1 MSGRCI
7 AMWSGPRNISTAM
20 MRAWENRDDTV
31 VVDEP
36 FYAHYLQSTGL
47 DHPMREEVI
56 ASGETD
62 WQAVVQSLIEPPAS
76 GIYYQK
82 HIATHWLP
90 HFTTEWLDS
99 LDHVFL
105 IREPE
110 PVVASYSIK
119 REGLTATD
127 LGYEQ
132 QDFLFDLLLERTGA
146 RPAVI
151 DSKRFLADPEAQLR
165 SLCTHLDIAFDTG
178 MLCWPAGARDSDG
191 VWGAHWYDAVNA
203 STGFAPA
210 RNKELAL
217 TEDQLIV
224 ARACRPYYERLREHA
239 I

>member
-1 MSGRCI
+1 MAGRCI

-20 MRAWENRDDTV
+20 MRAWENRGDTV

-47 DHPMREEVI
+47 DHPMRNEVI
-56 ASGETD
+56 ATGDSD
-62 WQAVVQSLIEPPAS
+62 WQRVAKSLMQLPDS
-76 GIYYQK
+76 GVFYQK

-90 HFTTEWLDS
+90 HLTTEWLNS

-119 REGLTATD
+119 REGLNARD

-132 QDFLFDLLLERTGA
+132 QGFLFDLMHERTGA
-146 RPAVI
+146 YPAVI
-151 DSKRFLADPEAQLR
+151 DSKRFLADPHSQLNA
-165 SLCTHLDIAFDTG
+165 LCTHLNVPFDEN
-178 MLCWPAGARDSDG
+178 MLSWPAGARDSDG
-191 VWGAHWYDAVNA
+191 VWGQHWYDAVNR

-210 RNKELAL
+210 RSAEIVLDA
-217 TEDQLIV
+217 DQQII
-224 ARACRPYYERLREHA
+224 ANECRTWYERLREHA

>member
-20 MRAWENRDDTV
+20 LRAWENRDDTV

-36 FYAHYLQSTGL
+36 FYANYLQTTEL
-47 DHPMREEVI
+47 DHPMREAVI
-56 ASGETD
+56 ADGETD
-62 WQAVVQSLIEPPAS
+62 WKTIVRSLIEPPDS
-76 GIYYQK
+76 GIFYQK

-90 HFTTEWLDS
+90 HFTTDWLDS

-119 REGLTATD
+119 RDGLTASD

-132 QDFLFDLLLERTGA
+132 QDFLFKLIHERSGT

-151 DSKRFLADPEAQLR
+151 DSKRFLLDPETQLR
-165 SLCTHLDIAFDTG
+165 TLCTCLGIAFDEK
-178 MLCWPAGARDSDG
+178 MLSWPAGARDSDG
-191 VWGAHWYDAVNA
+191 VWGQHWYDAVNC

-210 RNKELAL
+210 RSKNLVL
-217 TEDQLIV
+217 NDDQLTI
-224 ARACRPYYERLREHA
+224 ADTCRPYYERLLEYA

>member
-36 FYAHYLQSTGL
+36 FYAHYLHDTGL
-47 DHPMREEVI
+47 HHPMRDAVI

-62 WQAVVQSLIEPPAS
+62 WQTVVQSLVVAPDE
-76 GIYYQK
+76 GIFYQK

-90 HFTTEWLDS
+90 HFSTQWLDS

-119 REGLTATD
+119 RDKPTATD
-127 LGYEQ
+127 LGYQ
-132 QDFLFDLLLERTGA
+132 QQGYLFDLLHERNGTP
-146 RPAVI
+146 PAVI
-151 DSKRFLADPEAQLR
+151 DSRRFLADPRGQLQA
-165 SLCTHLDIAFDTG
+165 LCSRLAITFDEN
-178 MLCWPAGARDSDG
+178 MLSWPAGARESDG
-191 VWGAHWYDAVNA
+191 VWGQHWYDAVNR
-203 STGFAPA
+203 STGFAPPRSSSVVLDSHQQIIA
-210 RNKELAL
+210 
-217 TEDQLIV
+217 DDCQ
-224 ARACRPYYERLREHA
+224 PYYEKLREYA
-239 I
+239 V

>member
-20 MRAWENRDDTV
+20 MRAWENRADTV

-36 FYAHYLQSTGL
+36 FYAHYLDNTGL
-47 DHPMREEVI
+47 DHPMLDEVI
-56 ASGETD
+56 AAGETD
-62 WQAVVQSLIEPPAS
+62 WQKIVRSLTRAPAS
-76 GIYYQK
+76 GIFYQK
-82 HIATHWLP
+82 HIATHWLA
-90 HFTTEWLDS
+90 HFTTDWLDS

-119 REGLTATD
+119 RDELTASD

-132 QDFLFDLLLERTGA
+132 QGFLFDLLHERHGA

-151 DSKRFLADPEAQLR
+151 DSRRFLAEPEAQLR
-165 SLCTHLDIAFDTG
+165 ALCNRLDIPFDSK
-178 MLCWPAGARDSDG
+178 MLSWPAGARDSDG
-191 VWGAHWYDAVNA
+191 VWGQHWYDAVNG

-210 RNKELAL
+210 RHKEVVLDDNQMIIAK
-217 TEDQLIV
+217 
-224 ARACRPYYERLREHA
+224 ACRPFYDRLREFA